1 MTFVTIY
8 VASIEFV
15 AILIRVKKIFLLPSR
30 RPSNCS

>member
-15 AILIRVKKIFLLPSR
+15 AILNRVKRTVLLPSR